1 MINKKVLLD
10 PDHKPAQPSAQTIWS
25 LDNCKVSK
33 EPKKAK
39 KAVGT
44 KRKHVSVNMT
54 VNVLTEKPKNPNE
67 KIACVNNIVP
77 SNLLPTIIEVEEDV
91 ETIVEDDLELDA
103 QVENPNLDQKLEE
116 REHDVP
122 QEELG
127 EESKVQQKDD
137 SPAEDL
143 EEYITKKEDD
153 SPVNDPEEDE
163 IQEEDDF
170 PADDLENEEVAKVL
184 FNLSDFYPKDNIVE
198 AYLKSKNG
206 EDNQDDGQ
214 IIRLWDKI
222 LKMIYSRKE
231 SLSLSMQEGENLNK
245 EIEQMN
251 QLVKDISIGLD
262 TPREIEVSL
271 SEKVIRIIPEL
282 IAEIEK
288 VLILVFMTE
297 GCTLATGYGTQIH
310 STRVIPIYQSKN
322 SKKIYEYFGLRFFRD
337 NQSIPRKLAQKMTY
351 AALGK
356 ESNSKPGLL
365 KGSPGNV
372 LSVNAWGK
380 TTVMDLLKKF
390 NMDSPLDE
398 EILKHMSELEKGKQT
413 ERAAE
418 WIQGIPL
425 ATKRNLYKMQRG
437 DVLPRSAYQG
447 NHQQGLRAVEMKG
460 FDKRVYVNNR
470 KRENHS
476 IETDMLVYDYNRVPM
491 EELESTGLFE
501 NAGPL
506 LAIARGIRPL

>member
-1 MINKKVLLD
+1 MVNKKVLLD
-10 PDHKPAQPSAQTIWS
+10 QDHELTHTSSHNIWS
-25 LDNCKVSK
+25 SDSCKVNK
-33 EPKKAK
+33 ELKEVKKVAK
-39 KAVGT
+39 NKC
-44 KRKHVSVNMT
+44 KPLRVNMV
-54 VNVLTEKPKNPNE
+54 VNVLTEKSKNPKE
-67 KIACVNNIVP
+67 KLACVNNVVN
-77 SNLLPTIIEVEEDV
+77 SNLLPTIIEEEEVEETLV
-91 ETIVEDDLELDA
+91 ESDPELDT
-103 QVENPNLDQKLEE
+103 QVESPKLDQQLDEKEP
-116 REHDVP
+116 DAP

-127 EESKVQQKDD
+127 EEPRIPQEDD

-143 EEYITKKEDD
+143 KEYSIRKEND
-153 SPVNDPEEDE
+153 SPADDPEDE
-163 IQEEDDF
+163 ENQEEDDF

-184 FNLSDFYPKDNIVE
+184 FNLADFYPKDNIVE

-206 EDNQDDGQ
+206 KDNQDDGQ
-214 IIRLWDKI
+214 VIRLWDKI
-222 LKMIYSRKE
+222 LKMIFSRKK
-231 SLSLSMQEGENLNK
+231 SLSLSMQEGEELNK
-245 EIEQMN
+245 EIERMD
-251 QLVKDISIGLD
+251 QLVKDVSVGLD
-262 TPREIEVSL
+262 TPRDIEVSL

-288 VLILVFMTE
+288 VIILVFMTE

-322 SKKIYEYFGLRFFRD
+322 SKKIYEYFGLGFLRD
-337 NQSIPRKLAQKMTY
+337 NQSIPRKLTQKMTY
-351 AALGK
+351 AALEK
-356 ESNSKPGLL
+356 VVNSKPSLL
-365 KGSPGNV
+365 KGSPGNI

-380 TTVMDLLKKF
+380 TTVMDFLEKF
-390 NMDSPLDE
+390 NMESPLDE
-398 EILKHMSELEKGKQT
+398 EILKHMSDLEKGKQT

-425 ATKRNLYKMQRG
+425 ATKRNLYVMQRG

-470 KRENHS
+470 KRENYS
-476 IETDMLVYDYNRVPM
+476 IETDMLVVDYNRVPM
-491 EELESTGLFE
+491 EELEPTGLFE